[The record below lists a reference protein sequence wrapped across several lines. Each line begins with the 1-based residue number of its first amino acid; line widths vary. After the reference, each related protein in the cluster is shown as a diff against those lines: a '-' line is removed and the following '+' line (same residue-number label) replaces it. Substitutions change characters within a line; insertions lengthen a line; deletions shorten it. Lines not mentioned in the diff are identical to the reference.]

1 MRREDKQQQ
10 TNKNMQRTKKEQAN
24 KQAKKGRW
32 KGKHHQLMKAK
43 ELQVREMIKKSWA
56 RIRMRITKLS

>member
-24 KQAKKGRW
+24 KQAKKGR
-32 KGKHHQLMKAK
+32 
-43 ELQVREMIKKSWA
+43 
-56 RIRMRITKLS
+56 